1 MSLLSLRSRLLSLAA
16 VSTLI
21 ALVLAGVGLVT
32 LFENHLERRLDAE
45 LETYLDHLI
54 GHTEIDAQGRVQIR
68 ERLVDPRF
76 AEPLSGLYWQI
87 QDDERP
93 TLLRSRSLWDSVIE
107 LPRDELALGEVHR
120 HVLPG
125 PGDQELLVR
134 ERQVIVLPDTLAR
147 RLRVA
152 VARDRSDIDAARHA
166 FAADMLPYFALLA
179 LFLLAASWVQV
190 RRGLAPLELVRRGVL
205 AIRGGSAQRLSG
217 PYPDEVMPLVD
228 EINELLQARDAMVER
243 ARAWTADLAHGLKTP
258 LSALGADAQR
268 LRDAGQTDMAD
279 DLDELA
285 QAMRR
290 RVDRELIRARL
301 RSTGAAGPHRADL
314 THTVERVLKTL
325 ARTPRGEEVHWITE
339 MPDGATVA
347 VRNDDLT
354 ELLGNLLDNA
364 GKWARS
370 TVRVTVTEEPAVTLR
385 IEDDGPGVPEHQLA
399 RLGERGVRLDQQT
412 HGHGLGLAIAQ
423 DIVEA
428 YGGSIGFERS
438 TLGGLAVTIGFQA
451 QASSADTL
459 RDGVT

>member
-1 MSLLSLRSRLLSLAA
+1 LSILSLRSRLLSLAA

-21 ALVLAGVGLVT
+21 ALVLAGIGLVA

-45 LETYLDHLI
+45 LETYLNHLI
-54 GHTEIDAQGRVQIR
+54 GHTDIDPQGRVQIR
-68 ERLVDPRF
+68 ERLADPRF

-93 TLLRSRSLWDSVIE
+93 TLLRSRSLWDNVIE
-107 LPRDELALGEVHR
+107 LPKDQLKLGEVHR

-125 PGDQELLVR
+125 PGEQELLVR
-134 ERQVIVLPDTLAR
+134 ERQVIILPETLAR

-152 VARDRSDIDAARHA
+152 VARDRSDLDAARHA
-166 FAADMLPYFALLA
+166 FATDMLPYFALLA
-179 LFLLAASWVQV
+179 LFLLAASWIQV
-190 RRGLAPLELVRRGVL
+190 RGGLAPLELVRRGVL
-205 AIRGGSAQRLSG
+205 AIRGGGTHRLSG
-217 PYPDEVMPLVD
+217 AYPDEVMPLVD
-228 EINELLQARDAMVER
+228 EINELLQARDATIER

-268 LRDAGQTDMAD
+268 LRDAGQTAMAD

-301 RSTGAAGPHRADL
+301 RSAGAAGPHRADL
-314 THTVERVLKTL
+314 PQAVERVLKTL
-325 ARTPRGEEVHWITE
+325 ARTPRGEAVHWITD
-339 MPDGATVA
+339 MPDRARVA
-347 VRNDDLT
+347 MRDDDLT

-364 GKWARS
+364 GKWAGS
-370 TVRVTVTEEPAVTLR
+370 TVRVRVAHDDGVTLC

-412 HGHGLGLAIAQ
+412 HGYGLGLAIAQ

-428 YGGSIGFERS
+428 YGGSMGFERS
-438 TLGGLAVTIGFQA
+438 VLGGLAVNVRFRGLPSTA
-451 QASSADTL
+451 
-459 RDGVT
+459 DGVREGAT